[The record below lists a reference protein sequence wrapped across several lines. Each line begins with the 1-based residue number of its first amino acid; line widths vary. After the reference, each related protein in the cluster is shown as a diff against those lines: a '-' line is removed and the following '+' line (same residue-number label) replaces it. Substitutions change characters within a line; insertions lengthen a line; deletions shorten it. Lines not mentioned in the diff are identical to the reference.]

1 MVILRG
7 VLRVSQETHL
17 THSIRRIHSRST
29 SRQLTAS
36 YIIWSLSLHL
46 TAQTNN
52 GLLTQSAAAAIKIY
66 LNQKISG
73 EGALTAAVKIELSA
87 FVG

>member
-17 THSIRRIHSRST
+17 THSIRRILSKST
-29 SRQLTAS
+29 SRHLTAS
-36 YIIWSLSLHL
+36 CITWSLSLHL

-52 GLLTQSAAAAIKIY
+52 GLMTQSAAAAIKIN
-66 LNQKISG
+66 LNQKLSG
-73 EGALTAAVKIELSA
+73 EGALTTAVKIELSA
-87 FVG
+87 LVG